1 MTSNAQVIAQ
11 RRVSSLGDLKKRF
24 GDPQTLDD
32 LAWFVINAVN
42 DSLLRA
48 DPTARVV
55 GFAWNVGYSKNV
67 SNSHNSPAN
76 GVCNWGGREVLPD
89 GSPAP
94 RGYPGFSG
102 RVWIRIN
109 KRISGFASS
118 HVSRS
123 FTHPG
128 TGGFGSY
135 DGPWNAVATAYYAN
149 FRNKSLSTTDEP
161 MMFSWD
167 YRFYMDDF
175 PEIANLVSKTQVY
188 QALANLPI
196 DNPEHR
202 FTWTNPDV
210 VKQDA
215 EFISY
220 VNQQQRA

>member
-1 MTSNAQVIAQ
+1 MISNAQVIAQ
-11 RRVSSLGDLKKRF
+11 RRSNTLEGLKKKF
-24 GDPQTLDD
+24 GEPQTLDD

-42 DSLLRA
+42 DSLLRE
-48 DPTARVV
+48 DHTARVV

-67 SNSHNSPAN
+67 SNSHDSPVN

-135 DGPWNAVATAYYAN
+135 NGPWNAVATAYYAN
-149 FRNKSLSTTDEP
+149 FRNNSLSTSDEP

-167 YRFYMDDF
+167 YRFYVSDF
-175 PEIANLVSKTQVY
+175 PAIANHVSKTQVY
-188 QALANLPI
+188 QALANLPMV
-196 DNPEHR
+196 NPEHR
-202 FTWTNPDV
+202 FTWTDPT
-210 VKQDA
+210 VKEQDA
-215 EFISY
+215 EFIRY
-220 VNQQQRA
+220 VERQQNA